1 MASDL
6 SALLAASK
14 NLTSHLSRP
23 DLPSV
28 QLSLDQIE
36 AQSRRLV
43 QRQHN
48 TAADA
53 DRANYLLAQAHV
65 DASALANTISHLNT
79 ATTFSPLQQLQDT
92 DVAGYLRHAHE
103 QTLITTIEEGRAE
116 TQDEFYRLLEE
127 RGQRDWEARKR
138 RLFEELGG
146 RLGVENRA
154 VAEMKMSSYGRGG
167 LGASTSAPA
176 APSREQ
182 TQKQLIYGQ
191 QIVELNK
198 ARLRGEAF
206 AIIHALRQAAA
217 TIAGSVPGTS
227 HQIIHLYDVLAK
239 ITAEPSYAVPVE
251 HAGAHILNT
260 APQERRLARVYLA
273 ATSIPTGAGT
283 ATPASASTGFGSSTA
298 FSSSTFGTST
308 SRTGTPSVGTPTGGA
323 SNLTGSPDSREAA
336 DLRKQI
342 ARGAREAL
350 EEQYWDVLERT
361 LRARRV
367 PIGGD
372 PSDAHHV
379 AEFVA
384 ARYYVNGEWTG
395 GVELFQKPRPAP
407 LWAILFTLVRTGRA
421 EAALEVAVEAERA
434 IEARE
439 AGFVA
444 RFKAWLQAPD
454 RQLSRME
461 REELQNVYNAHMLH
475 AKSTDPFKLA
485 LYKLMGKLEPTRRS
499 VPVVTSTAE
508 DWLWFQLAM
517 VDEDTEGGL
526 RGLAETLLGYGARHF
541 EGPNGRPELW
551 AQVLLVCGQFERA
564 VAALLGHP
572 DTEVDGVHIAIAL
585 AYHGLL
591 RVPSRAEASD
601 IAPLTIVPN
610 SPPALNLPT
619 VLWRYVRPF
628 VKHGAEDAL
637 QYVYF
642 VCLSA
647 DQGGEVGREQVEIAW
662 ELVRRIIVLS
672 NGGPTWER
680 LVGGF
685 RADGTRT
692 PGTIE
697 QHMSLLKL
705 RSKQQYN
712 EQILMRAAKESE
724 DNDRTAEAIKLY
736 NLAEDYATVV
746 SCLARALGNTIAQTA
761 PDAKCRALE
770 RTAEQILDHYAR
782 TNRAAGKD
790 KDAVA
795 KLLKIRRAMD
805 LRNAGELQ
813 RAMDVLD
820 STDLLVVDNDLVK
833 ISKRAEEF
841 KDLHEALQRN
851 FPLYTRLYMD
861 ILHQIKQSE
870 TRTYVD
876 SQLAKKGRSVAVL
889 AGMLKYRMP
898 PDVLSYINRLSVEL

>member
-1 MASDL
+1 MAADL

-43 QRQHN
+43 QRQPN
-48 TAADA
+48 TANDT

-65 DASALANTISHLNT
+65 DASALANTISNLNT
-79 ATTFSPLQQLQDT
+79 STTFSPLQQLQDT

-116 TQDEFYRLLEE
+116 TQEEFYRLLED
-127 RGQRDWEARKR
+127 RSQKDWEARKR

-146 RLGVENRA
+146 RLGVENKA
-154 VAEMKMSSYGRGG
+154 VAEMKMSTYGKGG
-167 LGASTSAPA
+167 LAASTSAPIA
-176 APSREQ
+176 SREQ
-182 TQKQLIYGQ
+182 TQRQLIYGQ
-191 QIVELNK
+191 QVVELNK
-198 ARLRGEAF
+198 ARQRGEAH
-206 AIIHALRQAAA
+206 AIIHGLGYAAA
-217 TIAGSVPGTS
+217 SIAGGTPGSS
-227 HQIIHLYDVLAK
+227 HQIVHLYDVLAK
-239 ITAEPSYAVPVE
+239 VTSEPRYAVPVE

-260 APQERRLARVYLA
+260 APQERKYARVYL
-273 ATSIPTGAGT
+273 G
-283 ATPASASTGFGSSTA
+283 
-298 FSSSTFGTST
+298 
-308 SRTGTPSVGTPTGGA
+308 
-323 SNLTGSPDSREAA
+323 NPDSREAA
-336 DLRKQI
+336 DLRRQI

-361 LRARRV
+361 LRAKRV
-367 PIGGD
+367 AIGGD

-379 AEFVA
+379 SEFVTS
-384 ARYYVNGEWTG
+384 RYYANGEWTNHI
-395 GVELFQKPRPAP
+395 ELFQNPKPAP
-407 LWAILFTLVRTGRA
+407 LWAILYTLVRTGRA
-421 EAALEVAVEAERA
+421 EAALEVALNAERA

-439 AGFVA
+439 AGFVT
-444 RFKAWLQAPD
+444 RFRAWLQAPD

-485 LYKLMGKLEPTRRS
+485 LYKLMGKLEPSRRS
-499 VPVVTSTAE
+499 VPMVTTTAE

-517 VDEDTEGGL
+517 VDEETDGGL
-526 RGLAETLLGYGARHF
+526 RGLADTLLGYGARHF

-564 VAALLGHP
+564 VAALLDHTE
-572 DTEVDGVHIAIAL
+572 TEVDGVHIAIAL

-591 RVPSRAEASD
+591 RVPSKAEASD
-601 IAPLTIVPN
+601 IAPLTLSPT

-619 VLWRYVRPF
+619 VLWRYIRPF
-628 VKHGAEDAL
+628 VKHAAEDAL

-647 DQGGEVGREQVEIAW
+647 DQGGDVGKEQVEIAW

-672 NGGPTWER
+672 NGGPAWER

-685 RADGTRT
+685 RTDGSRT

-697 QHMSLLKL
+697 QHMALLKL

-712 EQILMRAAKESE
+712 EQILVRAAKESE
-724 DNDRTAEAIKLY
+724 DNDRTSEAIKLY

-746 SCLARALGNTIAQTA
+746 SCLARALGNTIAQST
-761 PDAKCRALE
+761 PDVKCRSIE
-770 RTAEQILDHYAR
+770 KTAEQILEHYAH

-790 KDAVA
+790 KDAVE
-795 KLLKIRRAMD
+795 KLLKVRRAMD
-805 LRNAGELQ
+805 LKNAGDLQ
-813 RAMDVLD
+813 NAMAVLE
-820 STDLLVVDNDLVK
+820 STGLLITDNDMAK

-841 KDLHEALQRN
+841 KDMHESLQRN
-851 FPLYTRLYMD
+851 FALYTRLYMD

-876 SQLAKKGRSVAVL
+876 SQLGVKGRSVAVL

>member
-1 MASDL
+1 MAADL

-48 TAADA
+48 TANDA

-65 DASALANTISHLNT
+65 DASALAATISNLNT
-79 ATTFSPLQQLQDT
+79 STTFSPLQQLQDT

-127 RGQRDWEARKR
+127 RGQKDWEARKR

-146 RLGVENRA
+146 KLGVENKA
-154 VAEMKMSSYGRGG
+154 VAEMKMSTYGKGG
-167 LGASTSAPA
+167 LAASTSSPA
-176 APSREQ
+176 ASREQ
-182 TQKQLIYGQ
+182 TQRQLVYGQ
-191 QIVELNK
+191 QIVELNR

-206 AIIHALRQAAA
+206 AIIHALRHAAA
-217 TIAGSVPGTS
+217 SIAGDVPGSS
-227 HQIIHLYDVLAK
+227 HQIVHLYDVLAA
-239 ITAEPSYAVPVE
+239 ITQEPRFAVPTE

-260 APQERRLARVYLA
+260 APQERRFARVYL
-273 ATSIPTGAGT
+273 
-283 ATPASASTGFGSSTA
+283 
-298 FSSSTFGTST
+298 
-308 SRTGTPSVGTPTGGA
+308 
-323 SNLTGSPDSREAA
+323 GSPAAREAA
-336 DLRKQI
+336 DLRRQI

-350 EEQYWDVLERT
+350 EAQYWDVLERT

-395 GVELFQKPRPAP
+395 HIELFQKPRPAP
-407 LWAILFTLVRTGRA
+407 LWAILYTLVRTGRA
-421 EAALEVAVEAERA
+421 EAALEVALEAEHA

-444 RFKAWLQAPD
+444 RFRAWLQAPD

-499 VPVVTSTAE
+499 APMVTTTAE

-517 VDEDTEGGL
+517 VDEETEGGL

-572 DTEVDGVHIAIAL
+572 ETEVDAVHIAIAL

-601 IAPLTIVPN
+601 IAPLTITPN

-642 VCLSA
+642 VCLAA
-647 DQGGEVGREQVEIAW
+647 DQGGDVGKEQVEIAW

-697 QHMSLLKL
+697 QHMGLLKL

-712 EQILMRAAKESE
+712 EQILVRAAKESE
-724 DNDRTAEAIKLY
+724 ENDRTAEAIKLY

-746 SCLARALGNTIAQTA
+746 SCLARALGNTVAQSA
-761 PDAKCRALE
+761 PDARARALE
-770 RTAEQILDHYAR
+770 RTAEQILDHYAH

-790 KDAVA
+790 KDAVG

-805 LRNAGELQ
+805 LKNAGELQ
-813 RAMDVLD
+813 RALDVLD
-820 STDLLVVDNDLVK
+820 STDLLVVDNDMAK

-876 SQLAKKGRSVAVL
+876 PQLATKGRSVAVL

>member
-217 TIAGSVPGTS
+217 TIAGSGTS

-260 APQERRLARVYLA
+260 APQERRLARLHL
-273 ATSIPTGAGT
+273 
-283 ATPASASTGFGSSTA
+283 
-298 FSSSTFGTST
+298 
-308 SRTGTPSVGTPTGGA
+308 R
-323 SNLTGSPDSREAA
+323 PDSREAA

-407 LWAILFTLVRTGRA
+407 LWAILFTLVRTGRT

-795 KLLKIRRAMD
+795 KLLKIRRAMN

-870 TRTYVD
+870 TRTVSSTVYLLMRVLTICALQYVD